1 MFARYPCG
9 FSRNTMIQKLFLRP
23 FVRRRM
29 AASHLGIILEQF
41 ALDLQTR
48 GYAVSTVQSYVQV
61 TEHFSRWLGRRRLA
75 VREIDE
81 RVVDSFVGGHLCRC
95 RCPIPAVRTGTICR
109 AALGCFMRF
118 L

>member
-1 MFARYPCG
+1 MFARYPSG

-61 TEHFSRWLGRRRLA
+61 TEHFLQVAIILYTKIS
-75 VREIDE
+75 E
-81 RVVDSFVGGHLCRC
+81 
-95 RCPIPAVRTGTICR
+95 TGIKI
-109 AALGCFMRF
+109 
-118 L
+118 